1 MKRVFAFD
9 FDGTLTT
16 RDTLLSF
23 IRYACGVPRFL
34 LGFLLYSP
42 LLVLMKLRLY
52 PNGEAKQRVFSW
64 FFRGMTIDV
73 FDALCQDFAHTH
85 RHLLRPET
93 VCLLEQALAEGSEVL
108 VVSASIDNWVKPFFI
123 LPHKNQAS
131 GSAALHSKEPVP
143 LVLGTQIEVIDG
155 RLTGRFLTPNCYGQ
169 EKVRR
174 ILALHPDRSNYHL
187 TAYGDSRG
195 DRELLAFADEA
206 HNLFKNKIYG
216 KNADS

>member
-1 MKRVFAFD
+1 MKQLFAFD

-16 RDTLLSF
+16 RDTLIAF
-23 IRYACGVPRFL
+23 IRYACGTPRFL
-34 LGFLLYSP
+34 LGFLLHAP

-52 PNGEAKQRVFSW
+52 SNGKAKQRLFSW
-64 FFRGMTIDV
+64 FFRGMPIET
-73 FDALCQDFAHTH
+73 FDALCQSFASTH

-93 VCLLEQALAEGSEVL
+93 VCLLQQALSEGAKVL
-108 VVSASIDNWVKPFFI
+108 VVSASIDNWVQPFF
-123 LPHKNQAS
+123 PT
-131 GSAALHSKEPVP
+131 VT
-143 LVLGTQIEVIDG
+143 VLGTQIEVIDG

-174 ILALHPDRSNYHL
+174 ILALHPDRSAYRL

-206 HNLFKNKIYG
+206 HLV
-216 KNADS
+216 SS

>member
-1 MKRVFAFD
+1 MRIVAFD

-16 RDTLLSF
+16 RDTLIAF
-23 IRYACGVPRFL
+23 IRYACGTPRFL
-34 LGFLLYSP
+34 LGFLLHAP

-52 PNGEAKQRVFSW
+52 SNGKAKQRLFTW
-64 FFRGMTIDV
+64 FFRGMPFES
-73 FDALCQDFAHTH
+73 FDALCQSFARTH

-93 VCLLEQALAEGSEVL
+93 VRLLEQALTEGAEVL
-108 VVSASIDNWVKPFFI
+108 VVSASIDNWVQPFF
-123 LPHKNQAS
+123 PS
-131 GSAALHSKEPVP
+131 VT
-143 LVLGTQIEVIDG
+143 VLGTRIEVVDG

-174 ILALHPDRSNYHL
+174 ILALHPDRSSYRL

-206 HNLFKNKIYG
+206 HMVHHQ
-216 KNADS
+216 

>member
-1 MKRVFAFD
+1 MKQLFAFD

-16 RDTLLSF
+16 RDTLIAF
-23 IRYACGVPRFL
+23 IRYACGTPRFL
-34 LGFLLYSP
+34 LGFLLHAP

-52 PNGEAKQRVFSW
+52 SNGKAKQRLFSW
-64 FFRGMTIDV
+64 FFRGMPIET
-73 FDALCQDFAHTH
+73 FDALCQSFASTH

-93 VCLLEQALAEGSEVL
+93 VCLLQQALSEGAKVL
-108 VVSASIDNWVKPFFI
+108 VVSASIDNWVQPFF
-123 LPHKNQAS
+123 PT
-131 GSAALHSKEPVP
+131 VT
-143 LVLGTQIEVIDG
+143 VLGTQIEVIDG

-174 ILALHPDRSNYHL
+174 ILALYPDRSSYHL

-206 HNLFKNKIYG
+206 HLV
-216 KNADS
+216 SS